1 MKNQLVNWREKI
13 LLRKRGVIETVFDFL
28 KNKLQI
34 EHTRHRSPFNMLVH
48 VVSTLIV
55 YQLKPSKPSI
65 RDQFTLPN
73 P

>member
-13 LLRKRGVIETVFDFL
+13 LLRKRGVIETVFDYL
-28 KNKLQI
+28 KNKLQL

-48 VVSTLIV
+48 VFSTLIV

-65 RDQFTLPN
+65 REHFQLAN